1 MKNKQTME
9 ILLFPHTLSA
19 DQILAAMRSW
29 TILPSF
35 VFEAIDFL
43 EEDVLTKDFEV
54 LEMGAGNSTL
64 WFAQRVKKVV
74 ALEAT
79 GGWTTAIRKRLED
92 EGLNNAEIH
101 LNDKW
106 SRNILPKLRGELF
119 DLVVCDGDDGVPGC
133 RQICIGVGHTFVKPG
148 GYLIIDDSQRVEY
161 QLALVSLYSGV
172 CKSWETQV
180 FVGHTPATPF
190 QNMGLPTGH
199 ALTILR
205 RPSSGV
211 TE

>member
-1 MKNKQTME
+1 MKNAPRMKL
-9 ILLFPHTLSA
+9 LLFPHTIPA
-19 DQILAAMRSW
+19 EEILAEMRSW
-29 TILPSF
+29 DILPLF

-43 EEDVLTKDFEV
+43 ENILTKDFEV

-79 GGWTTAIRKRLED
+79 GGWTTAVRKRLED
-92 EGLNNAEIH
+92 EGLTNAKIYLNNE
-101 LNDKW
+101 W

-133 RQICIGVGHTFVKPG
+133 RQVCIGVGYTFVKPG
-148 GYLIIDDSQRVEY
+148 GYLVIDDSQRVEY
-161 QLALVSLYSGV
+161 QSALTSLYEGG
-172 CKSWETQV
+172 CKNWEKWV
-180 FVGHTPATPF
+180 FVGYIHSDSLAARET
-190 QNMGLPTGH
+190 PTGH